1 MRNKLTFIN
10 NFRVD
15 QQQYATKYNYDALL
29 FLDYWITREL
39 RIIQSYNKNTVGFFM
54 QRKKKIVPLLLSIV
68 ETFKREQ
75 FYKKKTN
82 LPQYVPLIF
91 FRQAVTDLQLKP
103 TDPIQPPSRALIR
116 STILY
121 MLYCLIFLL
130 HVKFPAIKF

>member
-54 QRKKKIVPLLLSIV
+54 QRKKKKQFHFYCRSQKLSSV
-68 ETFKREQ
+68 NNFM
-75 FYKKKTN
+75 KKTN

-121 MLYCLIFLL
+121 MLYCLIFFIACK
-130 HVKFPAIKF
+130 VPCY

>member
-54 QRKKKIVPLLLSIV
+54 QRKKNKQFHFYCRSQKLSSV
-68 ETFKREQ
+68 NNFM
-75 FYKKKTN
+75 KKNELAAVCTSDFFQTGSHRPAAKTDRPYSTS
-82 LPQYVPLIF
+82 LPCFNQVYN
-91 FRQAVTDLQLKP
+91 T
-103 TDPIQPPSRALIR
+103 
-116 STILY
+116 
-121 MLYCLIFLL
+121 L
-130 HVKFPAIKF
+130 HVILFDFFIACKVPCY